1 MRSDSK
7 GVTESAHLEQVA
19 KQLGHRPKELEAPK
33 FPFPMAHVWSSFF
46 SISGGRQFGY
56 SGPQPLTFTGIK
68 AWQET
73 TDNTLEGWEVDVIKK
88 LDLLYVRAING

>member
-1 MRSDSK
+1 KFFNRLVDQLEAFAEHSFKLMRSDSK

-19 KQLGHRPKELEAPK
+19 KQTGRKPKELEAPK

-56 SGPQPLTFTGIK
+56 SGPQPLTFTEIK

-73 TDNTLEGWEVDVIKK
+73 TDNT
-88 LDLLYVRAING
+88 